1 MWPASESAPCRRP
14 GLSADCRAMDHLPI
28 FLQLH
33 GRPVVVVGGGHVAAR
48 KIELLLRSGARV
60 SVIAPSL
67 CEDLHARLE
76 AAELT
81 HAGASFDPSSL
92 DTAELV
98 VAATSVREV
107 NAAVSR
113 AARDRR
119 IPVNVVD
126 DPELST

>member
-1 MWPASESAPCRRP
+1 MWPASESTPCRRP
-14 GLSADCRAMDHLPI
+14 GLSPDRRAMDHLPI

-48 KIELLLRSGARV
+48 KVELLLRSGARI

-67 CEDLHARLE
+67 CEDLLGRVDAG
-76 AAELT
+76 ELT
-81 HAGASFDPSSL
+81 HTRAPFDPSHL

-107 NAAVSR
+107 NAAV
-113 AARDRR
+113 
-119 IPVNVVD
+119 
-126 DPELST
+126 